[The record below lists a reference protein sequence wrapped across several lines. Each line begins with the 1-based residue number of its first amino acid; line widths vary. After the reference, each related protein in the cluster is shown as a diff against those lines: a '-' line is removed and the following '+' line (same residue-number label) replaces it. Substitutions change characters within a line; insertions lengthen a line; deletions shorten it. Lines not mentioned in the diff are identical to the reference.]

1 MKRTIKLFII
11 INSLALL
18 IFIGWFYAG
27 VLVSMK
33 YDPIA
38 ATLNKEQN
46 NFVYLI
52 IKQLSYPLFIIVL
65 FNIIIGMVL
74 LRKQRKQNPKNTVD
88 EI

>member
-18 IFIGWFYAG
+18 IFLGWFYAG

-46 NFVYLI
+46 NFVSLI

-65 FNIIIGMVL
+65 FKIITSIIL
-74 LRKQRKQNPKNTVD
+74 LWKQTKQNPRNTAD

>member
-18 IFIGWFYAG
+18 IFLGWFYAG

-46 NFVYLI
+46 NFVSLI

-65 FNIIIGMVL
+65 FNIITSIIL
-74 LRKQRKQNPKNTVD
+74 LRKQTKQNPRNTAD